1 MPLTPSLSPSDGERV
16 AAGRVRGFV
25 SVFICVHPWLTS
37 APAFPPHTALAKL
50 SAPPIFSGMKLIL
63 RSACL
68 LVLLG
73 CAIAPLS
80 GCKSAYYATY
90 EKFGVYKRDLLKKYV
105 VAARDDQ
112 QKASEQFKDAL
123 TKLKEVYAFDGGKL
137 EKSYRDLESE
147 YKQSADRAAAVH
159 KRVTDVEVVGTD
171 LFKEWEGEIKQI
183 TTPSLAEG
191 SRKQLRET
199 RAKFD
204 LMLDALKKSERSMDP
219 VLTKLHDQVLY
230 LKHNLNAAAIAS
242 LRGESTSIQG
252 EISKL
257 IADMNASI
265 AKADEFIKAMQ

>member
-1 MPLTPSLSPSDGERV
+1 
-16 AAGRVRGFV
+16 
-25 SVFICVHPWLTS
+25 
-37 APAFPPHTALAKL
+37 
-50 SAPPIFSGMKLIL
+50 MKLTL
-63 RSACL
+63 RSAGL

-73 CAIAPLS
+73 CALAPLS
-80 GCKSAYYATY
+80 GCKTAYYATY
-90 EKFGVYKRDLLKKYV
+90 EKFGVYKRDLLKKQV

-123 TKLKEVYAFDGGKL
+123 TKLKEVYKFDGSNL
-137 EKSYRDLESE
+137 EKSYRGLESE
-147 YKQSADRAAAVH
+147 YKQSAERAAVVH
-159 KRVTDVEVVGTD
+159 KRIAEVETVGAD
-171 LFKEWEGEIKQI
+171 LFKEWEQEIKQI
-183 TTPSLAEG
+183 TTPALAEG

-204 LMLDALKKSERSMDP
+204 PMVDALKRAEGSMDP

-265 AKADEFIKAMQ
+265 AKADEFIKTME

>member
-1 MPLTPSLSPSDGERV
+1 
-16 AAGRVRGFV
+16 
-25 SVFICVHPWLTS
+25 
-37 APAFPPHTALAKL
+37 
-50 SAPPIFSGMKLIL
+50 MKLTL
-63 RSACL
+63 RFVCL
-68 LVLLG
+68 TISLAFVV
-73 CAIAPLS
+73 APLV
-80 GCKSAYYATY
+80 GCKTAYYGTY

-123 TKLKEVYAFDGGKL
+123 TKLKEVYAFDGGNLEAQYRKL
-137 EKSYRDLESE
+137 DSE

-159 KRVTDVEVVGTD
+159 KRITDVEVVGTD
-171 LFKEWEGEIKQI
+171 LFKEWEAEIKQI
-183 TTPSLAEG
+183 TTPSLADG

-204 LMLDALKKSERSMDP
+204 LMVDALKKAERSMDP

-242 LRGESTSIQG
+242 LRGESTSIQS
-252 EISKL
+252 EISNL
-257 IADMNASI
+257 INEMNTSI